1 MRIDNPCKAFFYCD
15 NDVVF
20 HILSWLAVKT
30 LDLRLFLAP
39 LSILHCARVRIAS
52 ERRTAATKA
61 LGRYRTAT
69 ACDPIERVHPSVSL
83 PKRWLRLL
91 LREIHKRDRS
101 AENPERRFPTVFYV
115 LSVFSSRS
123 GEGFVLSDVPLCTTG
138 RETGFP
144 VAVMRNR
151 YPETTGKVA
160 DAESLLC
167 DLRRSERKSRKD
179 GAMPVGVRI
188 VNTYRAQLRDDLF
201 FHAIY
206 PSRPLPA
213 EKGSDERKIR
223 QGRRSCSFCRAS
235 TTGIRTAAPVVVFR
249 GRSANTARPVSC
261 RHSRAELD
269 LRGNR
274 LPGRESGWLR
284 RTERRQRYGDLRACG
299 ASAARIW

>member
-1 MRIDNPCKAFFYCD
+1 
-15 NDVVF
+15 
-20 HILSWLAVKT
+20 
-30 LDLRLFLAP
+30 
-39 LSILHCARVRIAS
+39 
-52 ERRTAATKA
+52 
-61 LGRYRTAT
+61 
-69 ACDPIERVHPSVSL
+69 
-83 PKRWLRLL
+83 
-91 LREIHKRDRS
+91 
-101 AENPERRFPTVFYV
+101 
-115 LSVFSSRS
+115 
-123 GEGFVLSDVPLCTTG
+123 
-138 RETGFP
+138 
-144 VAVMRNR
+144 MRNR

-274 LPGRESGWLR
+274 VPGRESGWLR

>member
-1 MRIDNPCKAFFYCD
+1 MICNCLSVNARVIGCTGCSVGNFCSFKNTTASSRESLYPVSTRLFRARCFSNFGIMAYMRIDNPCKAFFYCD

-123 GEGFVLSDVPLCTTG
+123 GEGFVLSDVPL
-138 RETGFP
+138 
-144 VAVMRNR
+144 
-151 YPETTGKVA
+151 
-160 DAESLLC
+160 
-167 DLRRSERKSRKD
+167 
-179 GAMPVGVRI
+179 
-188 VNTYRAQLRDDLF
+188 
-201 FHAIY
+201 
-206 PSRPLPA
+206 
-213 EKGSDERKIR
+213 
-223 QGRRSCSFCRAS
+223 
-235 TTGIRTAAPVVVFR
+235 
-249 GRSANTARPVSC
+249 
-261 RHSRAELD
+261 
-269 LRGNR
+269 
-274 LPGRESGWLR
+274 
-284 RTERRQRYGDLRACG
+284 
-299 ASAARIW
+299 